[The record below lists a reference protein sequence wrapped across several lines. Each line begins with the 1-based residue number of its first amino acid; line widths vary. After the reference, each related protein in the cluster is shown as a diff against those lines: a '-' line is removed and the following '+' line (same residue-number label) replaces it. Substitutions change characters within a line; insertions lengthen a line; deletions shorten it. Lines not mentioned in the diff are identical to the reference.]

1 MNRKPIFILI
11 AALAASALAAC
22 SAAAPAAEQPHTIN
36 VTGYGAAYGAP
47 DIATAQIGVET
58 RNADPA
64 RAVSANTEKMNAV
77 IAAIKKLGVEDKD
90 IQTTNFSLYAQQ
102 NYDANGQPTDI
113 TYVVTNTVSVTVRD
127 LNKVGEVLGKATAA
141 GANSVNGVSFSVS
154 EAAALEAEARG
165 NAMADAK
172 ARAQQLADA
181 AGVALDKPM
190 SIGEYTSM
198 PIPYDGSRQM
208 LAFGVGGG
216 AEVPVSTG
224 EYQVTVQV
232 SVTYLIK

>member
-1 MNRKPIFILI
+1 MNRKLIFILT
-11 AALAASALAAC
+11 AALAASALTAC
-22 SAAAPAAEQPHTIN
+22 SVTAPATEQPHTIN

-90 IQTTNFSLYAQQ
+90 IQTTNFSVYAQQ

-127 LNKVGEVLGKATAA
+127 LSKVGEMLGKATAA

-154 EAAALEAEARG
+154 EAAALEAEARA

-198 PIPYDGSRQM
+198 PVYYDRGKEL
-208 LAFGVGGG
+208 LALEAGGG
-216 AEVPVSTG
+216 APVPISTG
-224 EYQVTVQV
+224 QYQVTVQV

>member
-1 MNRKPIFILI
+1 MNRKLLPILI
-11 AALAASALAAC
+11 AALAALALTAC
-22 SAAAPAAEQPHTIN
+22 SVTAPAAEQPHTIN

-90 IQTTNFSLYAQQ
+90 IQTTNFSVYAQQ

-172 ARAQQLADA
+172 ARAGQLADA
-181 AGVALDKPM
+181 AGVALDKPL
-190 SIGEYTSM
+190 SISEYTIT
-198 PIPYDGSRQM
+198 PVYYDGGKQL
-208 LAFGVGGG
+208 LALEAGGG
-216 AEVPVSTG
+216 APVPISTG
-224 EYQVTVQV
+224 QYQVTVQV

>member
-1 MNRKPIFILI
+1 MNRKLLPILI
-11 AALAASALAAC
+11 AALAALALTAC
-22 SAAAPAAEQPHTIN
+22 SVTAPAAEQPHTIN

-90 IQTTNFSLYAQQ
+90 IQTTNFSVYAQQ
-102 NYDANGQPTDI
+102 NYDANSQPTDI

-127 LNKVGEVLGKATAA
+127 LNKVGEMLGKATAA

-154 EAAALEAEARG
+154 EAAALESEARG

-172 ARAQQLADA
+172 ARAGQLADA
-181 AGVALDKPM
+181 AGVALDKPL
-190 SIGEYTSM
+190 SISEYTSM
-198 PIPYDGSRQM
+198 PVYYDGGKQLLS
-208 LAFGVGGG
+208 LEAGGG
-216 AEVPVSTG
+216 APVPISTG
-224 EYQVTVQV
+224 QYQVTVQV